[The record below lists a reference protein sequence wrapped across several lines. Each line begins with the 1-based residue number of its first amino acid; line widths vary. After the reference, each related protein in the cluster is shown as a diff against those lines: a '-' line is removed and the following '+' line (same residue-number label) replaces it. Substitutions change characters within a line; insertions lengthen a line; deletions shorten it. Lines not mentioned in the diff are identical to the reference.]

1 MSSSLFESIARIARH
16 ESAKRPVA
24 AIGRVVDTY
33 GPSDN
38 LGDYAVSVELR
49 DSGLVLPRVPV
60 ASGVLGFAAIPA
72 VEDLV
77 IVVFAEGSYHAPVV
91 VGRLYTPDL
100 NAPKH
105 DAGQLTLQL
114 PPGDDEPA
122 LDLTIDG
129 NEPSWRLKMPG
140 DVLLECVEEKINLTV
155 GELKLVIDAGG
166 GGSAELAAG
175 GAVLR
180 IKQDGDITL
189 STQGNLTL
197 EGNEVSISGMSKV
210 SVSAP
215 QVEIN

>member
-24 AIGRVVDTY
+24 AIGQVVDTF

-38 LGDYAVSVELR
+38 AGDYAVTVELR
-49 DSGLVLPRVPV
+49 DSGLVLPRVPI

-77 IVVFAEGSYHAPVV
+77 VVVFAEGNHNAPVV

-114 PPGDDEPA
+114 PPGDEEPT

-129 NEPSWRLKMPG
+129 NEPAWRLTLPG
-140 DVLLECVEEKINLTV
+140 DVLVECVEEKISLTV
-155 GELKLVIDAGG
+155 GELHLTLDAGG
-166 GGSAELAAG
+166 GGSAEIAAG
-175 GAVLR
+175 GSTIRLE
-180 IKQDGDITL
+180 KDGDI
-189 STQGNLTL
+189 SIKAGGNLDL
-197 EGNEVSISGMSKV
+197 EANEVSISGQSKV
-210 SVSAP
+210 TVAAP